1 MRSNRLNTYRAYH
14 SKEAEHTFFS
24 SAHETFSRIYHM
36 LGQKANLSRFK
47 KTEIISSIFSDHNTM
62 RIKINYKKN
71 IAKNVEAKQY
81 VTKQPMDH

>member
-1 MRSNRLNTYRAYH
+1 MLDHKTSH
-14 SKEAEHTFFS
+14 SK
-24 SAHETFSRIYHM
+24 
-36 LGQKANLSRFK
+36 FK

-81 VTKQPMDH
+81 VTKQPMDHWRNQRGNKKIPTHKL